1 MGEKSASDN
10 QSYSL
15 YKQRRIFSAQKDYR
29 CCLVDCN
36 VQDLREGWLLV
47 GRMRPEWDTG
57 PYRHSRSGRAGAE
70 DEAVDRARQIVAMFG
85 VDGARAAA
93 RAVLGAGQEARL

>member
-1 MGEKSASDN
+1 
-10 QSYSL
+10 
-15 YKQRRIFSAQKDYR
+15 
-29 CCLVDCN
+29 
-36 VQDLREGWLLV
+36 
-47 GRMRPEWDTG
+47 MRPEWDTG
-57 PYRHSRSGRAGAE
+57 PYRQRPHSQSGRAGAE

>member
-1 MGEKSASDN
+1 
-10 QSYSL
+10 
-15 YKQRRIFSAQKDYR
+15 
-29 CCLVDCN
+29 
-36 VQDLREGWLLV
+36 
-47 GRMRPEWDTG
+47 MRPEWDTG

-70 DEAVDRARQIVAMFG
+70 DEAVDSARQIVAMFG